1 MWMDFAWGV
10 ERCPSAA
17 SATHWQ
23 ALEISLERKTYVAAE
38 RVTLADATLFWA
50 LYEAVS
56 SFTAQQKDQ
65 YHNLVRWF
73 DQVQHTVGVRV
84 FRNRDAVD
92 LERKPLA
99 FTHTLTRSL
108 GQEEAEASS
117 SEEEDEQQRPVQQ
130 QKEQKKQ
137 KKVEAPQDDVS
148 EELQEEIGR
157 KTEATIYVEGIPYR
171 ADESDLATHFSSC
184 GTVREVRMPRYQD
197 SGRPRGYA
205 HVVFDN
211 EKALKKALKLD
222 GEYLFSR
229 YLSIKRAEAPRA
241 TEQALKEKSQYATK
255 KAIKGCRTV
264 FIKQLPYDVEEAA
277 IHEALASCGTITSVR
292 LPIWNHTKKLKGF
305 GYVEFSSEDEAL
317 AAARRSG
324 MKIGDRMVLISLD
337 APGSAPKASF
347 RQRDGQ
353 YWNKGE
359 EAKKSLAKKISERQQ
374 RQAAHKKRK
383 TSAK

>member
-1 MWMDFAWGV
+1 MT
-10 ERCPSAA
+10 P
-17 SATHWQ
+17 
-23 ALEISLERKTYVAAE
+23 
-38 RVTLADATLFWA
+38 TLLK
-50 LYEAVS
+50 S
-56 SFTAQQKDQ
+56 KK
-65 YHNLVRWF
+65 
-73 DQVQHTVGVRV
+73 
-84 FRNRDAVD
+84 RNRDADTVKKED
-92 LERKPLA
+92 STA
-99 FTHTLTRSL
+99 S
-108 GQEEAEASS
+108 SS
-117 SEEEDEQQRPVQQ
+117 SEESSESEAESEDDEVENALFRPAPKQDEAHDTEEEE
-130 QKEQKKQ
+130 KEAASEEEEEEEEETTPVKKKKKQ
-137 KKVEAPQDDVS
+137 KKVETPQDDVS
-148 EELQEEIGR
+148 EELQEEIER

-171 ADESDLATHFSSC
+171 AAESDLATHFSSC

-205 HVVFDN
+205 HVVFDD
-211 EKALKKALKLD
+211 EKALNKALQLD
-222 GEYLFSR
+222 GKYLFNR

-264 FIKQLPYDVEEAA
+264 FIKQLP
-277 IHEALASCGTITSVR
+277 VR

-359 EAKKSLAKKISERQQ
+359 EAKKSLAKKINEKQQ